1 MKSTSSYVCLST
13 VCSHEPNV
21 GICALELPQTTS
33 STEGSSCRIA
43 FAVRRRLA
51 VVLGAAVAQL
61 PGSIHFVPKAPHR
74 DGVGLAATVCDAR
87 VRQGRPR
94 ANVGVLQHV
103 QGLLNTA
110 GP

>member
-43 FAVRRRLA
+43 FAVF
-51 VVLGAAVAQL
+51 AAGL
-61 PGSIHFVPKAPHR
+61 P
-74 DGVGLAATVCDAR
+74 
-87 VRQGRPR
+87 
-94 ANVGVLQHV
+94 
-103 QGLLNTA
+103 
-110 GP
+110 